1 MFTAAFKAPH
11 SISWKARKV
20 HGEIKMSEDL
30 AAAKLMLTA
39 NEAAAPGPGQDVP
52 ALSGPPAQGKTNHRV
67 PAASPVPGAPLRASL
82 SSIAIPV
89 KQIKT
94 HFKGTK
100 SLV

>member
-1 MFTAAFKAPH
+1 
-11 SISWKARKV
+11 
-20 HGEIKMSEDL
+20 MSEDL

-39 NEAAAPGPGQDVP
+39 NKAAAPGPGQDVP